1 MGFNKFF
8 NNIKNLLVPK
18 KTKTR
23 KRKPNRYCHRN
34 LKSVDIDLPDL
45 DEMEV
50 IEAIDLQAMAGTYYL
65 KKAEEKPKTK
75 KRKRTTGR
83 DRYGNPK
90 KKSGSTNLA
99 RAIIREGEAN
109 GYI

>member
-23 KRKPNRYCHRN
+23 KRKPFVYR
-34 LKSVDIDLPDL
+34 KSVDIDLPDL

>member
-23 KRKPNRYCHRN
+23 KRKPKR
-34 LKSVDIDLPDL
+34 KSVDKDAFPVDDIFSTDLPDFDVL
-45 DEMEV
+45 PMEV
-50 IEAIDLQAMAGTYYL
+50 IESLDLQA
-65 KKAEEKPKTK
+65 KAEEKPKTK

>member
-23 KRKPNRYCHRN
+23 KRKPKR
-34 LKSVDIDLPDL
+34 KSVDKDAFPVDDIFSW
-45 DEMEV
+45 EV
-50 IEAIDLQAMAGTYYL
+50 IETLDLLAE
-65 KKAEEKPKTK
+65 AEEKPKTK